1 MSKKDYESGMKA
13 AGMAYKDK
21 CNELKKENRK
31 IAEDIKNNIQ
41 DITDCQDDLID
52 IVEEHEIYLE
62 KIQGYQAMTEDKERL
77 LKLDSEMYKLLVGL
91 LSTLKQE
98 DTFNDSQ
105 DRFFG
110 NLLGYLEIEETA
122 ALSFESL
129 IDVDNINTQRI
140 FFRVICEVLFLK
152 SNSIDHIENYKEYL
166 DNFSVSINVRKAILG
181 EIQNVYDMLG
191 ADAIINKYSIAS
203 RIYIEKNKK
212 IYPRLEVDLGCHV
225 YIDYPYIS
233 LDDDDEFLF
242 GDVEYVC
249 RSESKCQRRVKEVIE
264 KYYDR
269 ANSYLDIYSDKFIGI
284 KLAKEC
290 SKWINQIIA
299 QIENYISVNKLRIRL
314 DDLKNIRENSE
325 SNILQICIN
334 EMDNNL
340 SIYSLHD
347 LSFYIDRVEIE
358 ENEDYIETLFG
369 GFREVKTYDADCIDT
384 VFKIDTD
391 LNEIIRKYEEYIIS
405 NVKIEYFRRIKN
417 VCDELQKSFHME
429 GDEKPIIDLK
439 EALYNN

>member
-129 IDVDNINTQRI
+129 IDVDNI
-140 FFRVICEVLFLK
+140 K
-152 SNSIDHIENYKEYL
+152 
-166 DNFSVSINVRKAILG
+166 
-181 EIQNVYDMLG
+181 
-191 ADAIINKYSIAS
+191 
-203 RIYIEKNKK
+203 
-212 IYPRLEVDLGCHV
+212 
-225 YIDYPYIS
+225 
-233 LDDDDEFLF
+233 
-242 GDVEYVC
+242 
-249 RSESKCQRRVKEVIE
+249 
-264 KYYDR
+264 
-269 ANSYLDIYSDKFIGI
+269 
-284 KLAKEC
+284 
-290 SKWINQIIA
+290 
-299 QIENYISVNKLRIRL
+299 
-314 DDLKNIRENSE
+314 
-325 SNILQICIN
+325 
-334 EMDNNL
+334 
-340 SIYSLHD
+340 
-347 LSFYIDRVEIE
+347 
-358 ENEDYIETLFG
+358 
-369 GFREVKTYDADCIDT
+369 
-384 VFKIDTD
+384 
-391 LNEIIRKYEEYIIS
+391 
-405 NVKIEYFRRIKN
+405 
-417 VCDELQKSFHME
+417 
-429 GDEKPIIDLK
+429 
-439 EALYNN
+439 